1 MDVETIRKIRP
12 SLRRYLD
19 EFNGCFVK
27 SASRRH
33 MQTYVTG
40 QLSGLERKSIEPI
53 ADAAGVPPRTLQ
65 EFLSLFR
72 WDECAVRDRVQRR
85 VARRQGHPHSVGIID
100 ETSFV
105 KKGTTTAGVQRQ
117 FCGSVGKTENCVISV
132 HLGYATPE
140 FHTLLDGE
148 LYLPEET
155 WHEDRERC
163 RRAGIPDDVVY
174 RPTWRMALEQVHR
187 AYTNGVRFAWL
198 TFDEGYGG
206 KPPFLRALDEV
217 GQNYVGE
224 VPASFRVWTKQPEV
238 MYREHESHRRTGRP
252 RKFPRLKVQTN
263 PTVEVRN
270 ILTYSPVMRR
280 ESWQKYRIKDGAK
293 GPMVWEA
300 KRILVWLADE
310 DGLPT
315 PAHHLVVAR
324 NVLDPSEVKYFLSNA
339 PEETTVEM
347 LLLIAFSRWRVE
359 RMFQDSKG
367 ELGMDHFEVRRYIS
381 IKRHLIVS
389 CVSHLFLAEFWLANR
404 GKKTELTI
412 CQVRTATAQLVPIW
426 HRHGRCTR
434 AIALSIS
441 RQLVRTQHRNAKA
454 RRSHRKRTLRRLHKI
469 GVKLKDVRTCRWPP
483 T

>member
-1 MDVETIRKIRP
+1 MDVETIQTIRP
-12 SLRRYLD
+12 SLTRYLD

-40 QLSGLERKSIEPI
+40 QLSGLERKSVEPI

-72 WDECAVRDRVQRR
+72 WDEEAVRARLQRR
-85 VARRQGHPHSVGIID
+85 VARRHAHPHSVGIID
-100 ETSFV
+100 ETSFA
-105 KKGTTTAGVQRQ
+105 KKGKKTACVQRQ

-132 HLGYATPE
+132 HLGYATPD

-163 RRAGIPDDVVY
+163 RQAGIPDDVVY
-174 RPTWRMALEQVHR
+174 RSKWRMALEQIHR
-187 AYTNGVRFAWL
+187 AYTNGVRFTWL

-206 KPPFLRALDEV
+206 KPPFLLALDEV

-224 VPASFRVWTKQPEV
+224 VPSSFHVWTKQPQV
-238 MYREHESHRRTGRP
+238 MYREHESYRRTGRP

-270 ILTYSPVMRR
+270 ILTYSPFMRR
-280 ESWQKYRIKDGAK
+280 QPWQRYRIKDGTK
-293 GPMVWEA
+293 GPIVWEA
-300 KRILVWLADE
+300 KRILVWLHDAN
-310 DGLPT
+310 GLPT
-315 PAHHLVVAR
+315 RAHHLVVAR
-324 NVLDPSEVKYFLSNA
+324 NVLDLDEIKYFVSNA

-347 LLLIAFSRWRVE
+347 LLLVAFSRWRVE

-404 GKKTELTI
+404 EKKN
-412 CQVRTATAQLVPIW
+412 RTYDLSDPER
-426 HRHGRCTR
+426 HRSTR
-434 AIALSIS
+434 AHLAPEWALHTSD
-441 RQLVRTQHRNAKA
+441 RPVHQPA
-454 RRSHRKRTLRRLHKI
+454 
-469 GVKLKDVRTCRWPP
+469 GG
-483 T
+483 

>member
-1 MDVETIRKIRP
+1 MDVETIQKIRP
-12 SLRRYLD
+12 SLTRYLA

-27 SASRRH
+27 SASQRH

-40 QLSGLERKSIEPI
+40 QLSGLERKSVEPM

-72 WDECAVRDRVQRR
+72 WDEEAMRDRLQRR
-85 VARRQGHPHSVGIID
+85 VARRHVHPHSVGIID
-100 ETSFV
+100 ETSFA
-105 KKGTTTAGVQRQ
+105 KKGSKTAGVQRQ

-132 HLGYATPE
+132 HLGYATPD

-148 LYLPEET
+148 MYLPEET

-163 RRAGIPDDVVY
+163 RQAGIPDDVVY
-174 RPTWRMALEQVHR
+174 RSKWRMALEQLHR
-187 AYTNGVRFAWL
+187 AYTNGVRFTWL

-224 VPASFRVWTKQPEV
+224 VPVSFRVWTKQPEM
-238 MYREHESHRRTGRP
+238 MYREHASRQRMGRP
-252 RKFPRLKVQTN
+252 HKFPCLKVQTN

-280 ESWQKYRIKDGAK
+280 QPWEQYRIKDGTK
-293 GPMVWEA
+293 GPIVWEA
-300 KRILVWLADE
+300 KRILVWLRDA

-315 PAHHLVVAR
+315 RAHHLVVAR
-324 NVLDPSEVKYFLSNA
+324 NVLDHDEIKYFISNA
-339 PEETTVEM
+339 PEETSVEM
-347 LLLIAFSRWRVE
+347 LLLVAFSRWRVE

-389 CVSHLFLAEFWLANR
+389 CVSHLFLAEFQLANR
-404 GKKTELTI
+404 EKKNRTHDLPDP
-412 CQVRTATAQLVPIW
+412 VR
-426 HRHGRCTR
+426 HRSTR
-434 AIALSIS
+434 ADLAPEWALHTSD
-441 RQLVRTQHRNAKA
+441 RPVHQPA
-454 RRSHRKRTLRRLHKI
+454 
-469 GVKLKDVRTCRWPP
+469 GG
-483 T
+483 

>member
-1 MDVETIRKIRP
+1 MDVETIQKIRP
-12 SLRRYLD
+12 SLTRYLN

-40 QLSGLERKSIEPI
+40 QLSGLERKSVEPI

-72 WDECAVRDRVQRR
+72 WDEDAVRDRLQRR
-85 VARRQGHPHSVGIID
+85 VARRHVHPHSVGIID
-100 ETSFV
+100 ETSFA
-105 KKGTTTAGVQRQ
+105 KKGSKTAGVQRQ

-132 HLGYATPE
+132 HLGYATPD

-148 LYLPEET
+148 LYLPEQT

-163 RRAGIPDDVVY
+163 RQAGIPDDVVY
-174 RPTWRMALEQVHR
+174 RSKWRMALEQLHR
-187 AYTNGVRFAWL
+187 AYTNGVRFTWL

-224 VPASFRVWTKQPEV
+224 VPVSFHVWTKQPQV
-238 MYREHESHRRTGRP
+238 MYREHASRRTMGRP
-252 RKFPRLKVQTN
+252 HKFPRLKVQTN

-280 ESWQKYRIKDGAK
+280 QPWEQYRIKDGTK
-293 GPMVWEA
+293 GPIVWEA
-300 KRILVWLADE
+300 KRILVWMRDA

-315 PAHHLVVAR
+315 RAHHLVVAR
-324 NVLDPSEVKYFLSNA
+324 NVLDHDEIKYFISNA
-339 PEETTVEM
+339 PEETSVEM
-347 LLLIAFSRWRVE
+347 LLLVAFSRWRVE

-367 ELGMDHFEVRRYIS
+367 ELGMDHFEVRRYIC

-389 CVSHLFLAEFWLANR
+389 CVSHLFLAEFQFANR
-404 GKKTELTI
+404 EKKNTTHDLPDP
-412 CQVRTATAQLVPIW
+412 VR
-426 HRHGRCTR
+426 HRSTR
-434 AIALSIS
+434 ADLASEWALHTSD
-441 RQLVRTQHRNAKA
+441 RPVHQPA
-454 RRSHRKRTLRRLHKI
+454 
-469 GVKLKDVRTCRWPP
+469 GG
-483 T
+483 